1 MFVPL
6 SSLGMKF
13 LTLYFEAALSL
24 PVPQG
29 NECSLSRLCL
39 VRSLSQLKW
48 YLVRLRHLQTLN
60 ERTHERTNGLL
71 SLGSQGLRL
80 PLFSSSLALLPPT
93 LCLTCPAARP
103 RGHDHRAQKAP
114 VTGTGAGR
122 RWVSCTTATGRG
134 ARSRRKGNR
143 WYH

>member
-60 ERTHERTNGLL
+60 ERMNERTDFSPSAPKDSDCL
-71 SLGSQGLRL
+71 SSL
-80 PLFSSSLALLPPT
+80 PLWHSFRPRSASPALLHG
-93 LCLTCPAARP
+93 P